1 MEIKVKKGD
10 HVILSKID
18 DHVFNGNHPNAIYVG
33 YVQHGRLI
41 EDVTVG
47 QRCNVIGKHWNDYLS
62 TSKVVEIIDEE
73 TFKTE
78 NSTYKIIL
86 DENNQV

>member
-33 YVQHGRLI
+33 YIQHGRLI

-47 QRCNVIGKHWNDYLS
+47 QRCNVVKFISDYLS

-86 DENNQV
+86 DEDNQV